1 MYEFRTGQCGQLLNR
16 FTLDSGRSVCA
27 RHQLYL
33 PQADRVSIISDY
45 NLGNTIH
52 RLCYLLAEVPAQ
64 VMAKWLGADRWVPF
78 QMTSWSII
86 ALCQFWLSGR
96 TSFLCTRALLG
107 LLSGGFVPTVSGFA
121 NMVSLLSSFITDD
134 PLPFLLLQTSRA
146 FHTSRLLV
154 HSSFFCGHPRWFS
167 RFWDSAPTGSWW
179 ARRLALAVL
188 D

>member
-1 MYEFRTGQCGQLLNR
+1 MARRRQMGSLP
-16 FTLDSGRSVCA
+16 DDIMVDHRSVPVLA
-27 RHQLYL
+27 LWQDILSVHKGS
-33 PQADRVSIISDY
+33 PRVAIR
-45 NLGNTIH
+45 G
-52 RLCYLLAEVPAQ
+52 
-64 VMAKWLGADRWVPF
+64 F
-78 QMTSWSII
+78 
-86 ALCQFWLSGR
+86 
-96 TSFLCTRALLG
+96 RA
-107 LLSGGFVPTVSGFA
+107 
-121 NMVSLLSSFITDD
+121 NDD